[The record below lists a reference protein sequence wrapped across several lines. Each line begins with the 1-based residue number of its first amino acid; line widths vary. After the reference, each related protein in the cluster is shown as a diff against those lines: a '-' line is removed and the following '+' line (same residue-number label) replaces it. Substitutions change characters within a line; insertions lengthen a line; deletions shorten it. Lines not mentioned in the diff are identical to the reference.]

1 VARAA
6 ECAVC
11 LDHAESTFRVE
22 GMCCQHEA
30 ELLTRRLGTLRGV
43 ERTSTD
49 VVRQRLRVAYDASV
63 TSRGA
68 IAEAVA
74 ETGLRAFPDDEARGT
89 ADPPPAASSRHL
101 PWLAISASALAGGL
115 GAAAIGAPRSWSVAL
130 LALAVAT
137 GGATTLRR
145 ALVSARQGRLDMFV
159 LMTVAVAGAALIGEW
174 IEAATVVVLFALAQA
189 LERRSLDRAR
199 HAIRTLVADAPAE
212 VTRRRGLQLERVA
225 IADIAV
231 GDVLVVG
238 PGERIALDGDVEAG
252 ASDVNQAP
260 VTGES
265 LPVPRAAGDRVFA
278 GTVNGTGA
286 LDVRVTAIGDDT
298 TMARIIHLVER
309 AQATRAPSQA
319 WVDRFAARYTPA
331 VLGLA
336 ALVAVVPPL
345 AFGED
350 AGTALYRALVL
361 LVIAC
366 PCALVLSTPISIVSG
381 LAAAARRGVLI
392 KGGLHLER
400 LAAIVAVAVDKTGTL
415 THGVLG
421 VVDVIAVD
429 GVVAEDVLETA
440 AAVSARSPHPVDR
453 AIASH
458 ARHAAAG
465 RVAAGRESRPAGHR
479 PQAGHAAH
487 RALLLATNVRAVP
500 GLGIAGDVGGV
511 RVELG
516 SPRHFAARGW
526 LTPSLAARADAA
538 TGQGLQV
545 VLVARDGQAIGLLAL
560 GDELKT
566 HARDAVAELRAS
578 GVRHVAMLSGDHAPA
593 ADAAGRA
600 SGVDTVAAGLL
611 PDQKV
616 GLVRDLAARVGPVAM
631 IGDGVNDAP
640 ALAAAHVGI
649 AMGAAGT
656 AAAIE
661 TADVALMSDDLRGA
675 ALAIRL
681 GRATLSTIR
690 ANVAAALAI
699 KAVTVVLAIAGVAT
713 LWMAVLAD
721 VGGSLIVVANALRLL
736 RTK

>member
-1 VARAA
+1 V
-6 ECAVC
+6 CA
-11 LDHAESTFRVE
+11 DHAESTFRVE

-30 ELLTRRLGTLRGV
+30 ELLIRRLGTLRGV
-43 ERTSTD
+43 ERASTD
-49 VVRQRLRVAYDASV
+49 VVRQQLRVAYDAAV

-74 ETGLRAFPDDEARGT
+74 ETGLRAYPDDIREAS
-89 ADPPPAASSRHL
+89 PAAPTSRD
-101 PWLAISASALAGGL
+101 PWLLLSSIALGL
-115 GAAAIGAPRSWSVAL
+115 GLVAVGLDLARTWSVPP
-130 LALAVAT
+130 LALAVAL
-137 GGATTLRR
+137 GGASTFRR
-145 ALVSARQGRLDMFV
+145 AVASVRAGRLDMFV

-174 IEAATVVVLFALAQA
+174 VEAATVVVLFALAQA

-199 HAIRTLVADAPAE
+199 HAIRTLVADAPAD
-212 VTRRRGLQLERVA
+212 VTRRRGLQIDRVA
-225 IADIAV
+225 VSAIAI
-231 GDVLVVG
+231 GDVLAIA
-238 PGERIALDGDVEAG
+238 PGERIALDGEVIAG
-252 ASDVNQAP
+252 ASDVNQAA

-265 LPVPRAAGDRVFA
+265 LPVPRATGDRVFA

-298 TMARIIHLVER
+298 TLARIIHLVER

-331 VLGLA
+331 VLALA
-336 ALVAVVPPL
+336 VLVAVVPPL
-345 AFGED
+345 AWGEPAWD
-350 AGTALYRALVL
+350 ALYRALVL

-366 PCALVLSTPISIVSG
+366 PCALVLSTPISIVSA
-381 LAAAARRGVLI
+381 LAAAARRGVLV

-400 LAAIVAVAVDKTGTL
+400 LAEVTVVAVDKTGTL

-421 VVDVIAVD
+421 VVDVIPLGGED
-429 GVVAEDVLETA
+429 SRTVVEAA
-440 AAVSARSPHPVDR
+440 AAVAQRSSHPVDR
-453 AIASH
+453 AIAAH
-458 ARHAAAG
+458 ARHAGLAPREASAVQAMPG
-465 RVAAGRESRPAGHR
+465 QGVSGIVDGVA
-479 PQAGHAAH
+479 
-487 RALLLATNVRAVP
+487 VV
-500 GLGIAGDVGGV
+500 
-511 RVELG
+511 LG
-516 SPRHFAARGW
+516 SPRYAASRGW
-526 LTPSLAARADAA
+526 TRSELDPHVAAA
-538 TGQGLQV
+538 TARGLQV
-545 VLVARDGQAIGLLAL
+545 VVVVRDERAAGVITL
-560 GDELKT
+560 GDELRT
-566 HARDAVAELRAS
+566 HAREAVAELRAA
-578 GVRHVAMLSGDHAPA
+578 GVRHVAMLSGDQAPA
-593 ADAAGRA
+593 ADAAGQT

-616 GLVRDLAARVGPVAM
+616 GLVRDLSGRIGPVAM
-631 IGDGVNDAP
+631 IGDGINDAP

-681 GRATLSTIR
+681 GRATLATIR

-736 RTK
+736 KTK

>member
-1 VARAA
+1 VSRAA
-6 ECAVC
+6 ECVVC
-11 LDHAESTFRVE
+11 EDHTESTFRVE

-30 ELLTRRLGTLRGV
+30 ELLARRLGTLRGV

-49 VVRQRLRVAYDASV
+49 VVHQRLRVAYDAAV

-68 IAEAVA
+68 ITEAVA
-74 ETGLRAFPDDEARGT
+74 ETGLRAFPDDESRET
-89 ADPPPAASSRHL
+89 APAPSGSGK
-101 PWLAISASALAGGL
+101 PWLAISAAALAGGL
-115 GAAAIGAPRSWSVAL
+115 AAVAAGAPRPWSVAL
-130 LALAVAT
+130 LAVAVVT

-145 ALVSARQGRLDMFV
+145 AVASVRQGRLDMFV
-159 LMTVAVAGAALIGEW
+159 LMTVAVIGAALIGEW

-199 HAIRTLVADAPAE
+199 HAIRTLVADAPTD
-212 VTRRRGLQLERVA
+212 VVRRRGLLLERVA
-225 IADIAV
+225 IAQVAV
-231 GDVLVVG
+231 GDLLVVG
-238 PGERIALDGDVEAG
+238 PGERIALDGDVVAG
-252 ASDVNQAP
+252 RSDVNQAP
-260 VTGES
+260 ITGES
-265 LPVPRAAGDRVFA
+265 LPVARAAGDRVFA

-286 LDVRVTAIGDDT
+286 LDVRVTAVGDDT
-298 TMARIIHLVER
+298 TLARIIHQVEQ

-319 WVDRFAARYTPA
+319 WVDRFAARYTPIVLVLA
-331 VLGLA
+331 VLA
-336 ALVAVVPPL
+336 AVVPPL
-345 AFGED
+345 AFGEAVGD
-350 AGTALYRALVL
+350 ALYRALVL

-366 PCALVLSTPISIVSG
+366 PCALVLSTPISIVSA

-400 LAAIVAVAVDKTGTL
+400 LAAIAAVAVDKTGTL

-421 VVDVIAVD
+421 VVDVVAAGGTADGAVD
-429 GVVAEDVLETA
+429 AATVLSTA
-440 AAVSARSPHPVDR
+440 AAVASRSTHPVDR
-453 AIASH
+453 AIAAH
-458 ARHAAAG
+458 ARHAA
-465 RVAAGRESRPAGHR
+465 
-479 PQAGHAAH
+479 GHAA
-487 RALLLATNVRAVP
+487 LAPATDVQAMP
-500 GLGIAGDVGGV
+500 GLGIAGDVAGV

-526 LTPSLAARADAA
+526 LTASLAAAADAA
-538 TGQGLQV
+538 TAQGLQV
-545 VLVARDGQAIGLLAL
+545 VLVARAGQGIGLVTL

-593 ADAAGRA
+593 AAAAGQA

-616 GLVRDLAARVGPVAM
+616 ALVRDLTARFGPVAM

-675 ALAIRL
+675 AYAIRL

-690 ANVAAALAI
+690 ANVAAAFAI
-699 KAVTVVLAIAGVAT
+699 KVVTVVLALAGVAT

>member
-1 VARAA
+1 MARAA

-11 LDHAESTFRVE
+11 VDHTESTFRVE
-22 GMCCQHEA
+22 GLCCQHEA
-30 ELLTRRLGTLRGV
+30 DLLARRLGTLHGV
-43 ERTSTD
+43 ERSSTD

-63 TSRGA
+63 TSSAA

-74 ETGLRAFPDDEARGT
+74 ETGLRAFPDDETRA
-89 ADPPPAASSRHL
+89 PAAPSPSVSGRQV
-101 PWLAISASALAGGL
+101 PWLGVSAAALAGGL
-115 GAAAIGAPRSWSVAL
+115 AAAATDAPRAWSVTL
-130 LALAVAT
+130 LALAVGT
-137 GGATTLRR
+137 GGAPTLRR
-145 ALVSARQGRLDMFV
+145 AIASVRHGRLDMFV

-189 LERRSLDRAR
+189 LERRSLERAR
-199 HAIRTLVADAPAE
+199 HAIRTLVADAPAD
-212 VTRRRGLQLERVA
+212 VIRRRGVVLERVA
-225 IADIAV
+225 IGDVAL

-238 PGERIALDGDVEAG
+238 PGDRIALDGDIEAG
-252 ASDVNQAP
+252 ASDVNQAAI
-260 VTGES
+260 TGES
-265 LPVPRAAGDRVFA
+265 LPVPRAVGDRVFA

-286 LDVRVTAIGDDT
+286 LDVRVSAIGEDT
-298 TMARIIHLVER
+298 TLARIIHLVEQ

-331 VLGLA
+331 VLALA
-336 ALVAVVPPL
+336 ALVALVPPL

-421 VVDVIAVD
+421 VVDVVAID
-429 GVVAEDVLETA
+429 GVATADVLSAA
-440 AAVSARSPHPVDR
+440 AAVSARSSHPVDR
-453 AIASH
+453 AIAGH
-458 ARHAAAG
+458 ARHAAHG
-465 RVAAGRESRPAGHR
+465 RV
-479 PQAGHAAH
+479 AGHAALK
-487 RALLLATNVRAVP
+487 AAENVQARP
-500 GLGIAGDVGGV
+500 GLGIAGDVAGD

-516 SPRHFAARGW
+516 SPRHFAGRGW
-526 LTPSLAARADAA
+526 VPPSLAARADAA
-538 TGQGLQV
+538 TAQGLQV
-545 VLVARDGQAIGLLAL
+545 VLVARNGQAIGLVTL

-593 ADAAGRA
+593 ADAAGQA

-616 GLVRDLAARVGPVAM
+616 GLVRDLTARIGPVAM

-649 AMGAAGT
+649 AMGAAGS

-699 KAVTVVLAIAGVAT
+699 KAVTVALAIAGVAT

>member
-1 VARAA
+1 MARAA

-11 LDHAESTFRVE
+11 VDHTESTFRVE
-22 GMCCQHEA
+22 GLCCQHEA
-30 ELLTRRLGTLRGV
+30 ELLTRRLGSLRGV

-49 VVRQRLRVAYDASV
+49 VVRQRLRVAYDAAV

-74 ETGLRAFPDDEARGT
+74 ETGLRAFPDDETRDA
-89 ADPPPAASSRHL
+89 AAPPAASAV
-101 PWLAISASALAGGL
+101 PWLAIASAALAAGL
-115 GAAAIGAPRSWSVAL
+115 AAVAVGAPRPWSVAL
-130 LALAVAT
+130 LALAVVA
-137 GGATTLRR
+137 GGATTFRR
-145 ALVSARQGRLDMFV
+145 AMASVRQGRLDMFV

-199 HAIRTLVADAPAE
+199 HAIRTLVTDAPTD
-212 VTRRRGLQLERVA
+212 VTRRHGAGLERVPVA
-225 IADIAV
+225 AIAV
-231 GDVLVVG
+231 GDVLLIG
-238 PGERIALDGDVEAG
+238 PGERIALDGDVVAG
-252 ASDVNQAP
+252 SSDVNQAP
-260 VTGES
+260 ITGES
-265 LPVPRAAGDRVFA
+265 LPVARAAGDRVFA
-278 GTVNGTGA
+278 GTINGTGA
-286 LDVRVTAIGDDT
+286 LDVRVTAVGDDT
-298 TMARIIHLVER
+298 TLARIIHLVER

-331 VLGLA
+331 VLVLA
-336 ALVAVVPPL
+336 ALVAIVPPL
-345 AFGED
+345 AFGEPV
-350 AGTALYRALVL
+350 GMALYRALVL

-366 PCALVLSTPISIVSG
+366 PCALVLSTPISIVSA
-381 LAAAARRGVLI
+381 LAAAARHGVLI

-400 LAAIVAVAVDKTGTL
+400 LAAIAAVAVDKTGTL
-415 THGVLG
+415 THGVLS
-421 VVDVIAVD
+421 VVDVI
-429 GVVAEDVLETA
+429 GVGGVAPGEVLSTA
-440 AAVSARSPHPVDR
+440 AAVAARSPHPVDR
-453 AIASH
+453 AIAAH
-458 ARHAAAG
+458 ARA
-465 RVAAGRESRPAGHR
+465 
-479 PQAGHAAH
+479 QAGSARLEAM
-487 RALLLATNVRAVP
+487 AVQAIP
-500 GLGIAGDVGGV
+500 GLGITADVGGV
-511 RVELG
+511 AVVLG
-516 SPRHFAARGW
+516 SPRHFASRGW
-526 LTPSLAARADAA
+526 LTGALEPQVAAA
-538 TGQGLQV
+538 TAQGLQV
-545 VLVARDGQAIGLLAL
+545 VLVARGGQAIGVITL

-566 HARDAVAELRAS
+566 HARDAIVELRAA

-611 PDQKV
+611 PDQK
-616 GLVRDLAARVGPVAM
+616 LAFVRDLTARYGPVAM

-690 ANVAAALAI
+690 ANVAAALVI

>member
-11 LDHAESTFRVE
+11 VDHTESTFRVE

-30 ELLTRRLGTLRGV
+30 ELLARRLGTLRGV

-49 VVRQRLRVAYDASV
+49 VVRQRLRVAYDAAV

-74 ETGLRAFPDDEARGT
+74 ETGLRAFPDDEAKE
-89 ADPPPAASSRHL
+89 AAPAPSGSHL
-101 PWLAISASALAGGL
+101 PWLAISATALGVGL
-115 GAAAIGAPRSWSVAL
+115 GAVAAAAPRPVSVAL
-130 LALAVAT
+130 LALAVAA
-137 GGATTLRR
+137 GGATTFRR
-145 ALVSARQGRLDMFV
+145 AIASVRQGRLDMFV
-159 LMTVAVAGAALIGEW
+159 LMTVAVIGAALIGEW

-199 HAIRTLVADAPAE
+199 HAIRTLVADAPSD
-212 VTRRRGLQLERVA
+212 VTIRRAGALTRVA
-225 IADIAV
+225 LAGVAV

-238 PGERIALDGDVEAG
+238 PGERIALDGDVVAG

-260 VTGES
+260 ITGES
-265 LPVPRAAGDRVFA
+265 VPVSRVAGDRVFA

-298 TMARIIHLVER
+298 TLARIIHLVER

-331 VLGLA
+331 VLTLA
-336 ALVAVVPPL
+336 ALVAIVPPL
-345 AFGED
+345 AFGEA

-366 PCALVLSTPISIVSG
+366 PCALVLSTPISIVSA

-400 LAAIVAVAVDKTGTL
+400 LAAIAAVAVDKTGTL
-415 THGVLG
+415 THGILS
-421 VVDVIAVD
+421 VVDVVPID
-429 GVVAEDVLETA
+429 GVDAASVLATA
-440 AAVSARSPHPVDR
+440 AAVAARSPHPVDR

-458 ARHAAAG
+458 ARHAG
-465 RVAAGRESRPAGHR
+465 LPALEAIAV
-479 PQAGHAAH
+479 QAM
-487 RALLLATNVRAVP
+487 P
-500 GLGIAGDVGGV
+500 GLGIAATVGGV
-511 RVELG
+511 GVELG

-526 LTPSLAARADAA
+526 LTGALEVRVAAA
-538 TGQGLQV
+538 TAAGLQV
-545 VLVARDGQAIGLLAL
+545 VLVARDGQAIGLVTL

-566 HARDAVAELRAS
+566 HAREAVAELRAA

-593 ADAAGRA
+593 ADAAGQA
-600 SGVDTVAAGLL
+600 SGVDTVAASLL
-611 PDQKV
+611 PEQKV
-616 GLVRDLAARVGPVAM
+616 ALVRDLGARIGPVAM

-699 KAVTVVLAIAGVAT
+699 KAITVVLAVAGAAT

>member
-1 VARAA
+1 
-6 ECAVC
+6 
-11 LDHAESTFRVE
+11 
-22 GMCCQHEA
+22 
-30 ELLTRRLGTLRGV
+30 
-43 ERTSTD
+43 
-49 VVRQRLRVAYDASV
+49 
-63 TSRGA
+63 
-68 IAEAVA
+68 
-74 ETGLRAFPDDEARGT
+74 
-89 ADPPPAASSRHL
+89 
-101 PWLAISASALAGGL
+101 
-115 GAAAIGAPRSWSVAL
+115 
-130 LALAVAT
+130 
-137 GGATTLRR
+137 
-145 ALVSARQGRLDMFV
+145 
-159 LMTVAVAGAALIGEW
+159 MT
-174 IEAATVVVLFALAQA
+174 
-189 LERRSLDRAR
+189 
-199 HAIRTLVADAPAE
+199 
-212 VTRRRGLQLERVA
+212 
-225 IADIAV
+225 
-231 GDVLVVG
+231 
-238 PGERIALDGDVEAG
+238 
-252 ASDVNQAP
+252 
-260 VTGES
+260 
-265 LPVPRAAGDRVFA
+265 RAAGDRVFA

-298 TMARIIHLVER
+298 TLARIIHLVER

-336 ALVAVVPPL
+336 ALAAVVPPL
-345 AFGED
+345 AFGEA
-350 AGTALYRALVL
+350 AGDALYRALVL

-366 PCALVLSTPISIVSG
+366 PCALVLSTPISIVSA

-400 LAAIVAVAVDKTGTL
+400 LAAITAVAVDKTGTL

-421 VVDVIAVD
+421 VVDVVAID
-429 GVVAEDVLETA
+429 GVEAPTVLATA
-440 AAVSARSPHPVDR
+440 AAVAARSPHPVDR
-453 AIASH
+453 AIAAH
-458 ARHAAAG
+458 ARHAG
-465 RVAAGRESRPAGHR
+465 GAGHVAL
-479 PQAGHAAH
+479 PPAADVQAM
-487 RALLLATNVRAVP
+487 P
-500 GLGIAGDVGGV
+500 GLGISGNVAGV

-526 LTPSLAARADAA
+526 LTASLAAAADAA
-538 TGQGLQV
+538 TAQGLQV
-545 VLVARDGQAIGLLAL
+545 VLISRGGQAIGLVTL

-593 ADAAGRA
+593 ADAAGQA

-616 GLVRDLAARVGPVAM
+616 ALVRDLTARFGPVAM

-675 ALAIRL
+675 AHAIRL

-690 ANVAAALAI
+690 VNVAAALAI
-699 KAVTVVLAIAGVAT
+699 KVLTVVLALAGVAT

>member
-6 ECAVC
+6 ECVVC
-11 LDHAESTFRVE
+11 VDHTESTFRVE
-22 GMCCQHEA
+22 GLCCQHEA

-49 VVRQRLRVAYDASV
+49 VIRQQLRVAYDAAV

-74 ETGLRAFPDDEARGT
+74 ETGLRAFPDDETRE
-89 ADPPPAASSRHL
+89 AATVPSGSRV
-101 PWLAISASALAGGL
+101 PWLAISATALAAGL
-115 GAAAIGAPRSWSVAL
+115 AAVAAGAPRAWSVGL
-130 LALAVAT
+130 LAVAVVA
-137 GGATTLRR
+137 GGAPTLRR
-145 ALVSARQGRLDMFV
+145 AIASARQGRLDMFV

-199 HAIRTLVADAPAE
+199 HAIRSLVAEAPSD
-212 VTRRRGLQLERVA
+212 VTVRRGGALQRVA
-225 IADIAV
+225 VAGV
-231 GDVLVVG
+231 GVGEVLVVG
-238 PGERIALDGDVEAG
+238 PGERIALDGDVVAG
-252 ASDVNQAP
+252 SSDVNQAP
-260 VTGES
+260 ITGES
-265 LPVPRAAGDRVFA
+265 LPVPRGAGDRVFA

-298 TMARIIHLVER
+298 TLARIIHQVER

-331 VLGLA
+331 VLVLA
-336 ALVAVVPPL
+336 ALVAIVPPL
-345 AFGED
+345 AFGEAVGD
-350 AGTALYRALVL
+350 ALYRALVL

-366 PCALVLSTPISIVSG
+366 PCALVLSTPISIVSA

-400 LAAIVAVAVDKTGTL
+400 LAAIAAVAVDKTGTL
-415 THGVLG
+415 THGVLS
-421 VVDVIAVD
+421 VVDVVPADGIDAGAVL
-429 GVVAEDVLETA
+429 ATA
-440 AAVSARSPHPVDR
+440 AAVAARSRHPVDR
-453 AIASH
+453 AIAAH
-458 ARHAAAG
+458 AR
-465 RVAAGRESRPAGHR
+465 
-479 PQAGHAAH
+479 QAGTP
-487 RALLLATNVRAVP
+487 ALEAIAVQATP
-500 GLGIAGDVGGV
+500 GVGIAAEVGGV

-516 SPRHFAARGW
+516 SPRHFAAQGW
-526 LTPSLAARADAA
+526 LAGALEARVAAAVA
-538 TGQGLQV
+538 QGLQV
-545 VLVARDGQAIGLLAL
+545 VLVARDGQAIGLVTL

-566 HARDAVAELRAS
+566 HAREAIAELRAS
-578 GVRHVAMLSGDHAPA
+578 GVRHVAMLSGDHAAA
-593 ADAAGRA
+593 ADAAGQA

-611 PDQKV
+611 PEQKV
-616 GLVRDLAARVGPVAM
+616 ALVRDLAGRIGPVAM
-631 IGDGVNDAP
+631 IGDGINDAP
-640 ALAAAHVGI
+640 ALAASHVGI

-690 ANVAAALAI
+690 VNVAAALAI
-699 KAVTVVLAIAGVAT
+699 KVITVILAVAGVAT

>member
-1 VARAA
+1 MARAA

-11 LDHAESTFRVE
+11 VDHTESTFRVE
-22 GMCCQHEA
+22 GLCCQHEA
-30 ELLTRRLGTLRGV
+30 ELLARRLGTLRGV

-49 VVRQRLRVAYDASV
+49 VVRQRLRVAYDAAV

-74 ETGLRAFPDDEARGT
+74 ETGLRAFPDDDQKEA
-89 ADPPPAASSRHL
+89 PPAPAGSPV
-101 PWLAISASALAGGL
+101 PWLAISATALAAGL
-115 GAAAIGAPRSWSVAL
+115 GAMAAGAPRPVAVGL
-130 LALAVAT
+130 LALAVVA
-137 GGATTLRR
+137 GGTTTLRR
-145 ALVSARQGRLDMFV
+145 AIASARQGRLDMFV
-159 LMTVAVAGAALIGEW
+159 LMTVAVIGAALIGEW

-199 HAIRTLVADAPAE
+199 QAIRTLVADAPSD
-212 VTRRRGLQLERVA
+212 VTIRRAGALTRVA
-225 IADIAV
+225 LAGVAV

-238 PGERIALDGDVEAG
+238 PGERIALDGDVVAG

-260 VTGES
+260 ITGES
-265 LPVPRAAGDRVFA
+265 LPVSRAAGDRVFA

-298 TMARIIHLVER
+298 TLARIIHLVER

-331 VLGLA
+331 VLVLA
-336 ALVAVVPPL
+336 ALVAIVPPL
-345 AFGED
+345 AFGEA
-350 AGTALYRALVL
+350 AGDALYRALVL

-366 PCALVLSTPISIVSG
+366 PCALVLSTPISIVSA
-381 LAAAARRGVLI
+381 LAAAARHGVLI

-415 THGVLG
+415 THGVLS
-421 VVDVIAVD
+421 VVEVVPVD
-429 GVVAEDVLETA
+429 GVDAATVLSTA
-440 AAVSARSPHPVDR
+440 AAVAVRSPHPVDR
-453 AIASH
+453 AIASN
-458 ARHAAAG
+458 ARHAG
-465 RVAAGRESRPAGHR
+465 LPALEAIAV
-479 PQAGHAAH
+479 QAM
-487 RALLLATNVRAVP
+487 P
-500 GLGIAGDVGGV
+500 GLGIAATVAGVG
-511 RVELG
+511 VELG

-526 LTPSLAARADAA
+526 LTGPLEARVAAA
-538 TGQGLQV
+538 TAAGLQV
-545 VLVARDGQAIGLLAL
+545 VLVARDGQAIGLVTL

-566 HARDAVAELRAS
+566 HARDAIAELRAA

-593 ADAAGRA
+593 AAAAGQA
-600 SGVDTVAAGLL
+600 SGVDSVAAGLL
-611 PDQKV
+611 PAQKV
-616 GLVRDLAARVGPVAM
+616 ALVVDLTARIGPVAM

-690 ANVAAALAI
+690 VNVAAALAI
-699 KAVTVVLAIAGVAT
+699 KAVTVVLAVAGVAT

>member
-1 VARAA
+1 MARAA

-11 LDHAESTFRVE
+11 VEHTESTFKVE
-22 GMCCQHEA
+22 GLCCQHEA
-30 ELLTRRLGTLRGV
+30 ELLARRLGTLRGV

-49 VVRQRLRVAYDASV
+49 VVRQRLRVAYDAAV

-74 ETGLRAFPDDEARGT
+74 ETGLRAFPDDEPR
-89 ADPPPAASSRHL
+89 DVPAAPAGSRVS
-101 PWLAISASALAGGL
+101 WLAISATALAAGL
-115 GAAAIGAPRSWSVAL
+115 AAVAVGAPRPWSVGL
-130 LALAVAT
+130 LALAVVS

-145 ALVSARQGRLDMFV
+145 AVVSARQGRLDMFV

-199 HAIRTLVADAPAE
+199 HAIRTLVADAPAD
-212 VTRRRGLQLERVA
+212 VARRRGGQIERVP
-225 IADIAV
+225 IAAVAV
-231 GDVLVVG
+231 GDVLIVG
-238 PGERIALDGDVEAG
+238 PGERIALDGDVVAG

-260 VTGES
+260 ITGES
-265 LPVPRAAGDRVFA
+265 LPVSRAAGDRVFA

-286 LDVRVTAIGDDT
+286 LDIRVTAIGDDT
-298 TMARIIHLVER
+298 TLARIIHLVER

-331 VLGLA
+331 VLVLA
-336 ALVAVVPPL
+336 ALVAIVPPL

-350 AGTALYRALVL
+350 VGVALYRALVL

-366 PCALVLSTPISIVSG
+366 PCALVLSTPISIVSA

-400 LAAIVAVAVDKTGTL
+400 LAAITAVAVDKTGTL

-421 VVDVIAVD
+421 VVDV
-429 GVVAEDVLETA
+429 VALDDQDADADTVLATA
-440 AAVSARSPHPVDR
+440 AAVAARSPHPVDR
-453 AIASH
+453 AIAAH
-458 ARHAAAG
+458 ARHARGVAPVALMPAAD
-465 RVAAGRESRPAGHR
+465 V
-479 PQAGHAAH
+479 QAM
-487 RALLLATNVRAVP
+487 P
-500 GLGIAGDVGGV
+500 GLGIAGDVAGV

-526 LTPSLAARADAA
+526 LSAPLAARADAA
-538 TGQGLQV
+538 TARGLQV
-545 VLVARDGQAIGLLAL
+545 VLVARDGQAIGLVSL

-566 HARDAVAELRAS
+566 HARDAIAELRAS

-593 ADAAGRA
+593 ADAAGQA

-616 GLVRDLAARVGPVAM
+616 GLVRDLTARFGPVAM

-690 ANVAAALAI
+690 VNVAAALAI
-699 KAVTVVLAIAGVAT
+699 KVVTVVLAVAGVAT

>member
-11 LDHAESTFRVE
+11 VEHAESTFRVE

-49 VVRQRLRVAYDASV
+49 VVRQRLLVAYDAAV
-63 TSRGA
+63 TTRGA

-74 ETGLRAFPDDEARGT
+74 ETGLRAFPDDESR
-89 ADPPPAASSRHL
+89 DVRPAPSGSRV
-101 PWLAISASALAGGL
+101 PWLAISSGALAAGL
-115 GAAAIGAPRSWSVAL
+115 AADALGAPRPWWVAL
-130 LALAVAT
+130 LALAVAA

-145 ALVSARQGRLDMFV
+145 AIASARQGRLDMFV
-159 LMTVAVAGAALIGEW
+159 LMTVAVIGAALIGEW

-199 HAIRTLVADAPAE
+199 HAIRTLVADAPAD
-212 VTRRRGLQLERVA
+212 VTRRRGASLERVP
-225 IADIAV
+225 IAAIAV
-231 GDVLVVG
+231 GDLLAIG
-238 PGERIALDGDVEAG
+238 PGERIALDGDVVAG

-260 VTGES
+260 ITGES
-265 LPVPRAAGDRVFA
+265 LPVARAAGDRVFA

-286 LDVRVTAIGDDT
+286 LDVRVTAVGEDT
-298 TMARIIHLVER
+298 TLARIIHLVER

-319 WVDRFAARYTPA
+319 WVDRFAARYTPV
-331 VLGLA
+331 VLVLA
-336 ALVAVVPPL
+336 ALVALVPL
-345 AFGED
+345 LLGEA
-350 AGTALYRALVL
+350 AGPALYRALVL

-366 PCALVLSTPISIVSG
+366 PCALVLSTPISIVSA
-381 LAAAARRGVLI
+381 LAAAARRGILI

-400 LAAIVAVAVDKTGTL
+400 LAAIAAVAVDKTGTL
-415 THGVLG
+415 TRGVLS
-421 VVDVIAVD
+421 VVDVRPVD
-429 GVVAEDVLETA
+429 GVDAGTVLATA
-440 AAVSARSPHPVDR
+440 AAVAARSPHPVDR
-453 AIASH
+453 AIAAH
-458 ARHAAAG
+458 ARHAG
-465 RVAAGRESRPAGHR
+465 T
-479 PQAGHAAH
+479 
-487 RALLLATNVRAVP
+487 ATLEAMAVRAMP
-500 GLGIAGDVGGV
+500 GLGIAAQVGGV
-511 RVELG
+511 AVSLG
-516 SPRHFAARGW
+516 SPRLFAARGW
-526 LTPSLAARADAA
+526 LTGPLAADAA
-538 TGQGLQV
+538 AATARGLQV
-545 VLVARDGQAIGLLAL
+545 VLVARDAQAIGLVTL

-566 HARDAVAELRAS
+566 HARDAIAELRAA
-578 GVRHVAMLSGDHAPA
+578 GIRHVAMLSGDHAPA
-593 ADAAGRA
+593 ADAAGEA

-611 PDQKV
+611 PAQKV
-616 GLVRDLAARVGPVAM
+616 ALVEDLAARIGPVAM
-631 IGDGVNDAP
+631 VGDGVNDAP

-661 TADVALMSDDLRGA
+661 TADVALMSDDLRGVA
-675 ALAIRL
+675 IAIRL

>member
-11 LDHAESTFRVE
+11 VDHTESTFRVE

-30 ELLTRRLGTLRGV
+30 ELLARRLGTLRGV

-49 VVRQRLRVAYDASV
+49 VVRQRLRVAYDAAV

-74 ETGLRAFPDDEARGT
+74 ETGLRAFPDDEAKE
-89 ADPPPAASSRHL
+89 AAPVPSGSHL
-101 PWLAISASALAGGL
+101 PWLAISATALAAGL
-115 GAAAIGAPRSWSVAL
+115 GAEAVGAPRPATVAL
-130 LALAVAT
+130 LALAVVA

-145 ALVSARQGRLDMFV
+145 AIASVRQGRLDMFV
-159 LMTVAVAGAALIGEW
+159 LMTVAVIGAALIGEW

-199 HAIRTLVADAPAE
+199 HAIRTLVADAPSD
-212 VTRRRGLQLERVA
+212 VTVRRAGALTRVA
-225 IADIAV
+225 LAGVAV

-238 PGERIALDGDVEAG
+238 PGERIALDGDVVAG

-260 VTGES
+260 ITGES
-265 LPVPRAAGDRVFA
+265 VPVARVAGDRVFA

-298 TMARIIHLVER
+298 TLARIIHLVER

-331 VLGLA
+331 VLVLA
-336 ALVAVVPPL
+336 ALVAIVPPL
-345 AFGED
+345 AFGEA

-366 PCALVLSTPISIVSG
+366 PCALVLSTPISIVSA

-400 LAAIVAVAVDKTGTL
+400 LAAIEAVAVDKTGTL
-415 THGVLG
+415 THGILS
-421 VVDVIAVD
+421 VVDVLPVD
-429 GVVAEDVLETA
+429 GVDAATVLSTA
-440 AAVSARSPHPVDR
+440 AAVAARSPHPVDR

-458 ARHAAAG
+458 VRHAG
-465 RVAAGRESRPAGHR
+465 LPALEAIAV
-479 PQAGHAAH
+479 QAM
-487 RALLLATNVRAVP
+487 P
-500 GLGIAGDVGGV
+500 GLGIAATVGGV
-511 RVELG
+511 GVELG
-516 SPRHFAARGW
+516 SPRHFTARGW
-526 LTPSLAARADAA
+526 LTGALEARVAAA
-538 TGQGLQV
+538 TAAGLQV
-545 VLVARDGQAIGLLAL
+545 VLVARDGEAIGLVTL

-566 HARDAVAELRAS
+566 HARDAVAELRAA
-578 GVRHVAMLSGDHAPA
+578 GVRHIAMLSGDHAPA
-593 ADAAGRA
+593 ADAAGQA

-611 PDQKV
+611 PEQKV
-616 GLVRDLAARVGPVAM
+616 ALVRDLGGRVGPVAM

-699 KAVTVVLAIAGVAT
+699 KAITVVLAVAGVAT

>member
-1 VARAA
+1 VSRAA
-6 ECAVC
+6 ECVVC
-11 LDHAESTFRVE
+11 EDHTESTFRVE
-22 GMCCQHEA
+22 GLCCQHEA
-30 ELLTRRLGTLRGV
+30 ELLSRRLGTLRGV

-49 VVRQRLRVAYDASV
+49 VVRQRLRVAYDAAV

-68 IAEAVA
+68 ITEAVA
-74 ETGLRAFPDDEARGT
+74 ETGLRAFPDEETREV
-89 ADPPPAASSRHL
+89 PPAPPASGL
-101 PWLAISASALAGGL
+101 PWLPIAAAALGGGLVAVAASA
-115 GAAAIGAPRSWSVAL
+115 PRPWAVGL
-130 LALAVAT
+130 LALAVVS

-145 ALVSARQGRLDMFV
+145 AVASVRQGRLDMFV
-159 LMTVAVAGAALIGEW
+159 LMTVAVIGAALIGEW

-199 HAIRTLVADAPAE
+199 HAIRTLVADAPAD
-212 VTRRRGLQLERVA
+212 VTRRRGLLNERVA
-225 IADIAV
+225 IAQVAV
-231 GDVLVVG
+231 GDLLVVG
-238 PGERIALDGDVEAG
+238 PGERIALDGDVVAG
-252 ASDVNQAP
+252 RSDVNQAP
-260 VTGES
+260 ITGES
-265 LPVPRAAGDRVFA
+265 LPVARAAGDPVFA

-286 LDVRVTAIGDDT
+286 LDVRVTAIGEDT
-298 TMARIIHLVER
+298 TLARIIHQVEQ

-331 VLGLA
+331 VLLLA
-336 ALVAVVPPL
+336 VLAAVVPPL
-345 AFGED
+345 AFGEP
-350 AGTALYRALVL
+350 AGDALYRALVL

-366 PCALVLSTPISIVSG
+366 PCALVLSTPISIVSA

-400 LAAIVAVAVDKTGTL
+400 LAAVTAVAVDKTGTL
-415 THGVLG
+415 TRGVLA
-421 VVDVIAVD
+421 VVDVVAVD
-429 GVVAEDVLETA
+429 GGADGAADAAGGHADGTDATTILSLA
-440 AAVSARSPHPVDR
+440 AAVAARSAHPVDR
-453 AIASH
+453 AIAAH
-458 ARHAAAG
+458 ARHAGGAPH
-465 RVAAGRESRPAGHR
+465 VALGPATDV
-479 PQAGHAAH
+479 QAM
-487 RALLLATNVRAVP
+487 P
-500 GLGIAGDVGGV
+500 GLGIAGDVAGV

-526 LTPSLAARADAA
+526 LTPSLAAAADAA
-538 TGQGLQV
+538 TAQGLQV
-545 VLVARDGQAIGLLAL
+545 VLVARAGQGIGLVTL

-578 GVRHVAMLSGDHAPA
+578 GVRHIAMLSGDHAPA

-616 GLVRDLAARVGPVAM
+616 ALVRDLAARIGPVAM

-675 ALAIRL
+675 AYAIRL

-690 ANVAAALAI
+690 VNVAAAFAI
-699 KAVTVVLAIAGVAT
+699 KGLTVALALAGVAT

>member
-1 VARAA
+1 MARAA

-11 LDHAESTFRVE
+11 VDHTESTFRVE

-30 ELLTRRLGTLRGV
+30 ELLARRLGTLRGV

-49 VVRQRLRVAYDASV
+49 VVRQRLRVAYDAAV

-74 ETGLRAFPDDEARGT
+74 ETGLRAFPDDDQKEA
-89 ADPPPAASSRHL
+89 PPTPSGSRV
-101 PWLAISASALAGGL
+101 PWLAISATALACGL
-115 GAAAIGAPRSWSVAL
+115 GAVAAGAPRPVSVGL
-130 LALAVAT
+130 LALAVVA

-145 ALVSARQGRLDMFV
+145 AIASARQGRLDMFV
-159 LMTVAVAGAALIGEW
+159 LMTVAVVGAALIGEW

-199 HAIRTLVADAPAE
+199 HAIRTLVADAPSD
-212 VTRRRGLQLERVA
+212 VTIRRAGALTRVA
-225 IADIAV
+225 LGGVVV

-238 PGERIALDGDVEAG
+238 PGERIALDGDVVAG

-260 VTGES
+260 ITGES
-265 LPVPRAAGDRVFA
+265 VPVARVAGDRVFA

-298 TMARIIHLVER
+298 TLARIIHLVER

-331 VLGLA
+331 VLILA
-336 ALVAVVPPL
+336 ALVAIVPPL
-345 AFGED
+345 AFGEA

-366 PCALVLSTPISIVSG
+366 PCALVLSTPISIVSA

-400 LAAIVAVAVDKTGTL
+400 LAAIAAVAVDKTGTL
-415 THGVLG
+415 THGILS
-421 VVDVIAVD
+421 VVDVIPVD
-429 GVVAEDVLETA
+429 GVDAATVLSTA
-440 AAVSARSPHPVDR
+440 AAVAARSPHPVDR

-458 ARHAAAG
+458 ARHAG
-465 RVAAGRESRPAGHR
+465 LPALEAIAV
-479 PQAGHAAH
+479 QAM
-487 RALLLATNVRAVP
+487 P
-500 GLGIAGDVGGV
+500 GLGIAATVGGV
-511 RVELG
+511 GVELG

-526 LTPSLAARADAA
+526 LTGALEARVAAA
-538 TGQGLQV
+538 TAAGLQV
-545 VLVARDGQAIGLLAL
+545 VLVARDGQAIGLVTL

-566 HARDAVAELRAS
+566 HARDAVAELRAA

-593 ADAAGRA
+593 ADAAGQA

-611 PDQKV
+611 PEQKV
-616 GLVRDLAARVGPVAM
+616 ALVCDLGARIGPVAM

-699 KAVTVVLAIAGVAT
+699 KAVTVVLAVAGVAT